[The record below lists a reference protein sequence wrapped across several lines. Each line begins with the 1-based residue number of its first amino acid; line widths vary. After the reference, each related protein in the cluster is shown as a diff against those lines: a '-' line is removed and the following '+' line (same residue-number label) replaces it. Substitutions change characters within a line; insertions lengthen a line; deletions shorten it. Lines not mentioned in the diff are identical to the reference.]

1 MPPQSGGGGGGGANA
16 NTHGGLSG
24 MEVPRQRCHAPATSA
39 VPAPDLL
46 FHGKD
51 AGPGTGVSGT
61 GSANDKGK
69 NADWDL
75 QRFRT
80 IRGSRLPERE
90 GV

>member
-1 MPPQSGGGGGGGANA
+1 MRVTPNA

-24 MEVPRQRCHAPATSA
+24 MEVPRQRRHAPATSA
-39 VPAPDLL
+39 VPAPDVL
-46 FHGKD
+46 HGKD

-61 GSANDKGK
+61 RSANDKGK

-75 QRFRT
+75 QRLRT
-80 IRGSRLPERE
+80 IRGSLARAQRE